1 MPAGK
6 NRTALSEFFEEW
18 LEQVLQGRILNFD
31 ADAAERAA
39 ELEAGRLKRGRPQ
52 EARDTMIAGIVLA
65 NHATLATRNVRH
77 FEDIAKLVV
86 NPWE

>member
-6 NRTALSEFFEEW
+6 NRTALSELFEEW
-18 LEQVLQGRILNFD
+18 LQQVLQGRILNFD
-31 ADAAERAA
+31 TDAAERAA
-39 ELEAGRLKRGRPQ
+39 ELEAVRLKRGRPQ

-65 NHATLATRNVRH
+65 NHAALATRNIRH
-77 FEDIAKLVV
+77 FEDIAKSVV